1 MLCGG
6 DEEYM
11 LLLDIVE
18 ILSQQEERVVLLC
31 GIGCGV
37 VGPFGFLFV
46 VFALVWIDYL
56 LFCPVD

>member
-37 VGPFGFLFV
+37 VGPFSFFLV
-46 VFALVWIDYL
+46 VFALVWN
-56 LFCPVD
+56 